1 MKKLFVLSI
10 FTMACGAL
18 YAQQP
23 QDVRNDKIGVG
34 MTPTMSEYW
43 SPKPKVVTPGN
54 QATAGAPS
62 DAIVLFD
69 GTEKSMTDNWVTKNM
84 RTGTV
89 NPDSW
94 Q

>member
-10 FTMACGAL
+10 FALACGMAF
-18 YAQQP
+18 AQQP
-23 QDVRNDKIGVG
+23 QQRPQQRPQQPQQDVRNDKIGVG

-54 QATAGAPS
+54 QATS
-62 DAIVLFD
+62 
-69 GTEKSMTDNWVTKNM
+69 
-84 RTGTV
+84 
-89 NPDSW
+89 